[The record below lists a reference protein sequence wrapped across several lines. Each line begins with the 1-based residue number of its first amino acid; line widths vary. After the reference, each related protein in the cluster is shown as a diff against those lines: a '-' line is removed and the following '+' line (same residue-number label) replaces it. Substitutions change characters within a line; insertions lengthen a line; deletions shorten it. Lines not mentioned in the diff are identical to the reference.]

1 MTRAILLVWL
11 ALALASCGDP
21 ALRFEILVRARADG
35 APMAGVQ
42 IAEGGV
48 VLGQTGEDGALSLV
62 TERAEGATLG
72 LVADCR
78 EGFQARPERIVR
90 TLRTWAPIDA
100 AAGSPPLTIDVVCHR
115 LTSSVVLVVDAG
127 RPDLPVAVDGAVI
140 ESTNEAGLAHLLLQG
155 PPGRRVLVS
164 IDTSDAPAL
173 APASPERSFTL
184 GDDAVLYWPTRFEA
198 QSAPASEPPSRR
210 RRGGR
215 RVPER
220 IR

>member
-1 MTRAILLVWL
+1 MTARWILL
-11 ALALASCGDP
+11 ALVLASCAEP
-21 ALRFEILVRARADG
+21 VVRFEILVRARADG

-90 TLRTWAPIDA
+90 TLRAWAPIDA
-100 AAGSPPLTIDVVCHR
+100 SAGSPPLAIDVVCHR
-115 LTSSVVLVVDAG
+115 VTSDVVIVVDAG
-127 RPDLPVAVDGAVI
+127 RPNLPVAVDGAVV

-164 IDTSDAPAL
+164 IDTTDAPAL

-184 GDDAVLYWPTRFEA
+184 GDDAVLYWQTRFEA
-198 QSAPASEPPSRR
+198 LSAPAAEPPSRR
-210 RRGGR
+210 RRSGR

>member
-1 MTRAILLVWL
+1 MTARWILL
-11 ALALASCGDP
+11 ALVLASCAEP
-21 ALRFEILVRARADG
+21 VVRFEILVRARADG
-35 APMAGVQ
+35 APRAGVQ

-48 VLGQTGEDGALSLV
+48 VLGQTGEDGTLSLV

-90 TLRTWAPIDA
+90 TLRAWEPIDA
-100 AAGSPPLTIDVVCHR
+100 SAGSPPLAIDVVCHR
-115 LTSSVVLVVDAG
+115 VTSDVVIVVDAG
-127 RPDLPVAVDGAVI
+127 RPNLPVAVDGAVV
-140 ESTNEAGLAHLLLQG
+140 ESTNESGLAHLLLQG

-164 IDTSDAPAL
+164 IDTTDAPAL

-184 GDDAVLYWPTRFEA
+184 GDDAVLYWQTRFEA
-198 QSAPASEPPSRR
+198 SSAPAAEPPSRR
-210 RRGGR
+210 RRSGR